1 MSRGRK
7 PRPAWEASEGAR
19 KAAAAVL
26 HVIAGLKSPTEAS
39 QSIGVSINRYYQL
52 EARALS
58 AMVKSLE
65 PLPRGRRTSPAA
77 QVERLARE
85 NARLVR
91 EASRYQAL
99 LRASQR
105 ALGLAPAP
113 KSGGDSKGATGGKK
127 ARRPRTRA
135 KALIEKLVSPTAP
148 SERSAAVAGGT
159 S

>member
-52 EARALS
+52 EAKALS
-58 AMVKSLE
+58 AMVMALE

-77 QVERLARE
+77 LVERLEKE

-99 LRASQR
+99 LRASQK

-113 KSGGDSKGATGGKK
+113 KTEGDSKGTAGGKK

-135 KALIEKLVSPTAP
+135 KALIEKLSTPAP
-148 SERSAAVAGGT
+148 SEPVAMAAGGT

>member
-1 MSRGRK
+1 
-7 PRPAWEASEGAR
+7 
-19 KAAAAVL
+19 VL

-65 PLPRGRRTSPAA
+65 PLPRGRRTRPEAEI
-77 QVERLARE
+77 ERLKRE
-85 NARLVR
+85 VSRLSR
-91 EASRYQAL
+91 EATRYQAL

-113 KSGGDSKGATGGKK
+113 K
-127 ARRPRTRA
+127 R
-135 KALIEKLVSPTAP
+135 E
-148 SERSAAVAGGT
+148 
-159 S
+159 